1 MPMIGC
7 KGGQLE
13 LFTKNQIYGIHVTS
27 LNILENVGVVMAD
40 ADTLKLMESAGADV
54 DYKNSLVKIPQYL
67 VLEALA
73 KTPRNITLYGR
84 KTANDIVLSEKMVYN
99 GSANNA
105 TAIMGFDGVR
115 RAATFR
121 DLEDFTRL
129 QDALENVHI
138 MSTPITRF
146 KDTNAKSIYK
156 RCYEAVVRNTEKHII
171 SQADGPKEYRDE
183 LRIAAAVMGVDIED
197 VGKRPTLS
205 MIADLA
211 PPLKFPKTTLD
222 VIVESAKYHIPIL
235 LETDP
240 SAGGTA
246 PVTAVGLI
254 TQQNA
259 EILAGITL
267 AQLVRPNTPIIYT
280 NAPHILDM
288 KTASAA
294 LGAPE
299 CGIFFA
305 ATAQLCR
312 YYGIPMAGVAGTTDS
327 KLPDLQAG
335 YEKAIS
341 YMMAALA
348 GYNIISA
355 QTGMLETNLTVNYEQ
370 SVIDNEIFGMVFR
383 VLRGAEVSEKSL
395 LEAFQLIK
403 AVGPLGGHYLT
414 QEHTRRNF
422 LIEEWQPTVSDRNR
436 WDVWVMKGKKG
447 ALDLARQKAKDILQQ
462 HKIEPPPTETLEEIG
477 RIAREDV

>member
-1 MPMIGC
+1 MPLIGF

-13 LFTKNQIYGIHVTS
+13 FFTRDQIYGIHVTS
-27 LNILENVGVVMAD
+27 LNVLENVGVTLAD
-40 ADTLKLMESAGADV
+40 EDALKLMDEAGADV
-54 DYKNSLVKIPQYL
+54 DYKHSLVKIPQYL

-73 KTPRNITLYGR
+73 KTPRNVTLYGR
-84 KTANDIVLSEKMVYN
+84 SSANDVVLSEKMLYN

-105 TAIMGFDGVR
+105 TAIIDFEGNR
-115 RAATFR
+115 RAATFS

-129 QDALENVHI
+129 QDALEHVHI

-146 KDTNAKSIYK
+146 KETSAKSVYK
-156 RCYEAVVRNTEKHII
+156 RCYEAVVKNTEKHII
-171 SQADGPKEYRDE
+171 SQADGPKEFRDE
-183 LRIAAAVMGVDIED
+183 LRIAAAVMNMDLED
-197 VGKRPTLS
+197 VGKRPILS

-211 PPLKFPKTTLD
+211 PPLKFPKTTLG
-222 VIVESAKYHIPIL
+222 VLRESAKYHIPVF

-259 EILAGITL
+259 EILAGTTF
-267 AQLVRPNTPIIYT
+267 AQFVRPNTPIIYT

-288 KTASAA
+288 KTASAS

-299 CGIFFA
+299 CGIFYV

-312 YYGIPMAGVAGTTDS
+312 YYGIPLAGVAGTTDS

-341 YMMAALA
+341 YLMAALA
-348 GYNIISA
+348 GYNIITA
-355 QTGMLETNLTVNYEQ
+355 QTGMLETNLTVSYEQ
-370 SVIDNEIFGMVFR
+370 SIIDNEIYGMASR
-383 VLRGAEVSEKSL
+383 ILRGAEISDKSL
-395 LEAFQLIK
+395 AEAFQLIR

-422 LIEEWQPTVSDRNR
+422 LSEEWQPMVTDRNR
-436 WDVWVMKGKKG
+436 WDVWVKKGKKG
-447 ALDLARQKAKDILQQ
+447 VLELARQKAKDILQQ
-462 HKIEPPPTETLEEIG
+462 HNVEPLAKETLEKIDQ
-477 RIAREDV
+477 IAREDI